1 MHVICV
7 VCLVLAATSMAA
19 DNVVPVGADETHA
32 VDIDLTTD
40 KTEFESIRPVD
51 DSARSQ
57 PNDAVTDIEAHD
69 EAVSSAATESSQET
83 TNTPL
88 VGDVGENNPRL
99 DPEVDGLPF
108 EAEDAPIT
116 LDELLRQIRETP
128 QLQREALLTR
138 LAERHRLAIALRT
151 TLEAAQQVAA
161 FGEAGTELLKDG
173 SLDEVVATMIEAEE
187 QAARNAQKSTESP
200 SSTLR
205 TEARPAS
212 DEPSHEQDDNNGSA
226 FDAWRPVYIV
236 RDARGQRI
244 GWVHLT
250 HEARAVTYV
259 GEAWHIGDE
268 TVTVIAVASDQRGRY
283 LVVEVNGVR
292 HEIHLF

>member
-1 MHVICV
+1 MQVICV
-7 VCLVLAATSMAA
+7 ACLVLAATSMAS
-19 DNVVPVGADETHA
+19 DNVAPVGADETHV
-32 VDIDLTTD
+32 VDSDLTPD
-40 KTEFESIRPVD
+40 KTEIESIRPVD
-51 DSARSQ
+51 DSALSQ
-57 PNDAVTDIEAHD
+57 PNDALTDTQAHA
-69 EAVSSAATESSQET
+69 EAVSSAATESSQAT
-83 TNTPL
+83 TNTPPET
-88 VGDVGENNPRL
+88 VVAENNPRL
-99 DPEVDGLPF
+99 DPEVDGLT
-108 EAEDAPIT
+108 AEVEGAPIT

-128 QLQREALLTR
+128 QLRRDALLTR

-161 FGEAGTELLKDG
+161 FGEAGTELLQDG
-173 SLDEVVATMIEAEE
+173 SLDEVVATMIEAQE
-187 QAARNAQKSTESP
+187 QAARNAQNSTEPPSP
-200 SSTLR
+200 TLR
-205 TEARPAS
+205 TEARPAT

-244 GWVHLT
+244 GWRHLD

-259 GEAWHIGDE
+259 GEDWNIGDD

-292 HEIHLF
+292 REIHLF